1 VQFVMSP
8 KSPLCRGCE
17 LAFGQEKGH
26 VADFHVR
33 KEAGFDL
40 LIEAELE
47 LLLSQQTR
55 GRSKRAITV
64 RPLAADSGQME
75 PSAGPRRGHTGLVI

>member
-1 VQFVMSP
+1 M
-8 KSPLCRGCE
+8 RGTR
-17 LAFGQEKGH
+17 KGH
-26 VADFHVR
+26 VADFHGR

-55 GRSKRAITV
+55 GPSKRAITV
-64 RPLAADSGQME
+64 RPLR
-75 PSAGPRRGHTGLVI
+75 PTAGKWRPLPDPAEVTPD